1 MKTFGVNQK
10 RNVHKISE
18 MSGLL
23 KSGIKMIY
31 KSNSAE
37 AVTSL
42 SAGNDIVIMAM
53 QEISPAFSQEKEFST
68 STLKRTPTSVAA

>member
-1 MKTFGVNQK
+1 
-10 RNVHKISE
+10 

-42 SAGNDIVIMAM
+42 SAGNDIVIMAI
-53 QEISPAFSQEKEFST
+53 QEIRQPSLPGGEPE
-68 STLKRTPTSVAA
+68 LVDVLDPD

>member
-1 MKTFGVNQK
+1 
-10 RNVHKISE
+10 

-23 KSGIKMIY
+23 KSGMKMIY

-37 AVTSL
+37 AVTPL

-53 QEISPAFSQEKEFST
+53 QEIRQASLPGGEPELVDVLHPS
-68 STLKRTPTSVAA
+68 